1 MQFSKLI
8 SLPAFLALTQA
19 APLTERTNSI
29 TLAFNGAAD
38 ASYTLN
44 IPLDGSKVTTNNALS
59 ISTLTLTSPA
69 SFDVAAYCSFHTVD
83 FPPALVE
90 GPTNTWAV
98 GPPQTIID
106 VSCRDSATPPP
117 PSSIT
122 IELDGAADAKYFLTV
137 PLGGGAVATNNV
149 LSISQVRTSDSY
161 DLTRCTFS
169 TVDFPPAL
177 VLIAPGVWNVG
188 PPQTVNTVACPV

>member
-8 SLPAFLALTQA
+8 SLSTYLALTLA

-29 TLAFNGAAD
+29 TLAFNGAAG
-38 ASYTLN
+38 ASYTLS
-44 IPLDGSKVTTNNALS
+44 IPLDGSKVKTNNALS

-69 SFDVAAYCSFHTVD
+69 SFDVAAHCTFHTVD
-83 FPPALVE
+83 YPPALVQ

-98 GPPQTIID
+98 GPPQTVID
-106 VSCRDSATPPP
+106 VSCTDSSSPPP

-137 PLGGGAVATNNV
+137 PLGGGAITTNNA
-149 LSISQVRTSDSY
+149 LSISQVRTTASY
-161 DLTRCTFS
+161 DLTRCTFV
-169 TVDFPPAL
+169 TVDYPPAL
-177 VLIAPGVWNVG
+177 VSIAPGVWNVG
-188 PPQTVNTVACPV
+188 PPQTVKTVACPV